1 MSKNIGKNVSQKC
14 RQKILGHVKRSGT
27 NTLKTASKRVIQKP
41 AEATGDLIGNN
52 IAYAVAKS
60 YDYKITKVNY

>member
-1 MSKNIGKNVSQKC
+1 MSKNIGKNVSQKY
-14 RQKILGHVKRSGT
+14 RQKIIGHAKRSGT
-27 NTLKTASKRVIQKP
+27 STLKIASKRVIQKP
-41 AEATGDLIGNN
+41 PEATGDLIGNN